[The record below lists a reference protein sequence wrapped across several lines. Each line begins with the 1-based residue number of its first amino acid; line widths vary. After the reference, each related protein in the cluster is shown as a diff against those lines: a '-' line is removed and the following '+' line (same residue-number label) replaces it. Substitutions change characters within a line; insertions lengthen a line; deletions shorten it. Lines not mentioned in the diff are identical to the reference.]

1 MLEFCPIPEQ
11 FPNRRLKY
19 FEDLFFL
26 DLSLTC
32 QLPQDILKEFFVH
45 WTLLCRCRM
54 LLTVCRRVQRSLQP
68 GRLWFTLSNL
78 STFRPTAPRRI
89 FRTEC
94 KWNPVD
100 PWVDPLGG
108 PPGWTPGV
116 DPRGGPPEWTPGVDP
131 RGNRYPEIHTLF
143 QRLAFGSVWHRL
155 ACLLSGFRESRYIEA
170 KNRQSRHGKVLFFS
184 KECRRKADW

>member
-11 FPNRRLKY
+11 FPNWRLKY
-19 FEDLFFL
+19 FEDPFFL

-78 STFRPTAPRRI
+78 STFRPTARRI
-89 FRTEC
+89 FRRTEC

-100 PWVDPLGG
+100 
-108 PPGWTPGV
+108 
-116 DPRGGPPEWTPGVDP
+116 PGVDP
-131 RGNRYPEIHTLF
+131 RGNRYPEIHTLW
-143 QRLAFGSVWHRL
+143 QRLAFGSVWH
-155 ACLLSGFRESRYIEA
+155 ACCQDLEKVAISKQRTGKAGMAKCFSFRKNADA
-170 KNRQSRHGKVLFFS
+170 KLTGERFS
-184 KECRRKADW
+184 LP

>member
-1 MLEFCPIPEQ
+1 MTATKSSFKRRMSSGKMYAGSILLSCVSYWSGWVLLEFCPIPEQ

-100 PWVDPLGG
+100 PGVDPRGG

-116 DPRGGPPEWTPGVDP
+116 DPRGGPPG
-131 RGNRYPEIHTLF
+131 
-143 QRLAFGSVWHRL
+143 
-155 ACLLSGFRESRYIEA
+155 
-170 KNRQSRHGKVLFFS
+170 
-184 KECRRKADW
+184 